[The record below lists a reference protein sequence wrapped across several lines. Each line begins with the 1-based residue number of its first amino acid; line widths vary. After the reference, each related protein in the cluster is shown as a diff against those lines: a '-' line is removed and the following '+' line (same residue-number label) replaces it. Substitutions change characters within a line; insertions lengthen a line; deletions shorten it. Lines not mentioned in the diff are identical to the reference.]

1 MTIYIFLLLFQ
12 GLYVCVCVFK
22 SLEIQFNMCQL
33 AQSAG
38 MIFFSPFISCGS
50 SLDTGYEK
58 KQSYWFFHFYSMSIG
73 DGKVLRL
80 YSDSHAVLPQLAW
93 AVNSHF
99 PVFLRSERRKT
110 GNCSFTVAL
119 IRGELDFPVFLRFE
133 RRKTG
138 NCSFTAALIRGELDF
153 PVFLRFERRKTCN
166 CSFTAALI
174 GGKLDFPVFLPF
186 ERRKTGI
193 CSFTAVPIGGKVDFP
208 LFLRSE
214 GRKTGICGFTAVP
227 IGGKVDLPVFLRSE
241 RRKTGNSWYAAGTYG
256 GYLSIWFFNIFSL
269 LLLVGG

>member
-12 GLYVCVCVFK
+12 GLYVCVCVCVFK

-58 KQSYWFFHFYSMSIG
+58 KQSYWFFQFYSMSIG

-110 GNCSFTVAL
+110 GNCSFTA
-119 IRGELDFPVFLRFE
+119 P
-133 RRKTG
+133 
-138 NCSFTAALIRGELDF
+138 
-153 PVFLRFERRKTCN
+153 
-166 CSFTAALI
+166 LI
-174 GGKLDFPVFLPF
+174 GGKVHF
-186 ERRKTGI
+186 
-193 CSFTAVPIGGKVDFP
+193 
-208 LFLRSE
+208 
-214 GRKTGICGFTAVP
+214 
-227 IGGKVDLPVFLRSE
+227 PVFLRSE
-241 RRKTGNSWYAAGTYG
+241 RRKTGNCIYAAGTYG
-256 GYLSIWFFNIFSL
+256 GSLSVRFLILFL
-269 LLLVGG
+269 LPSFACWWVMGWGLVPQNEGRTCVNNNWVK

>member
-1 MTIYIFLLLFQ
+1 MC
-12 GLYVCVCVFK
+12 VCVCVFK

-119 IRGELDFPVFLRFE
+119 IRGELDFPVFL
-133 RRKTG
+133 
-138 NCSFTAALIRGELDF
+138 
-153 PVFLRFERRKTCN
+153 
-166 CSFTAALI
+166 
-174 GGKLDFPVFLPF
+174 PF

-193 CSFTAVPIGGKVDFP
+193 CTFTAVPIGGKVDFP

-214 GRKTGICGFTAVP
+214 
-227 IGGKVDLPVFLRSE
+227 
-241 RRKTGNSWYAAGTYG
+241 RRKTGNCTFAAGPWG
-256 GYLSIWFFNIFSL
+256 RNLLIRFFILFSP
-269 LLLVGG
+269 LLLVGGSLTGA

>member
-1 MTIYIFLLLFQ
+1 MGMLFDDHLYISTFIS
-12 GLYVCVCVFK
+12 GAVCVCGCVCVFK

-110 GNCSFTVAL
+110 GNCSFT
-119 IRGELDFPVFLRFE
+119 
-133 RRKTG
+133 
-138 NCSFTAALIRGELDF
+138 AALIRGELDF

-208 LFLRSE
+208 LSLRSE

>member
-1 MTIYIFLLLFQ
+1 MGMLFDDHLYISTFIS
-12 GLYVCVCVFK
+12 GAVCVCVCVFK

-58 KQSYWFFHFYSMSIG
+58 KQSYWFFQFYSMSIG

-80 YSDSHAVLPQLAW
+80 CSDSHAVLPQLAW
-93 AVNSHF
+93 AVNSHL

-110 GNCSFTVAL
+110 G
-119 IRGELDFPVFLRFE
+119 I
-133 RRKTG
+133 
-138 NCSFTAALIRGELDF
+138 CSFTAALIRG
-153 PVFLRFERRKTCN
+153 
-166 CSFTAALI
+166 
-174 GGKLDFPVFLPF
+174 KLDFPV
-186 ERRKTGI
+186 
-193 CSFTAVPIGGKVDFP
+193 
-208 LFLRSE
+208 FLRSE